1 MSTARREAFLGRAV
15 LLIFMLFTAMPLI
28 SMVFTALQPQ
38 GTIPTGVAWPT
49 DPQWHNFVDAFNVAN
64 LAALLWS
71 SLLIVLGVVPVSL
84 LIATMAGYGLGVL
97 GVRGGQVVF
106 LLLLLGL
113 TIPFESL
120 IIPLYYQMRDLGLL
134 NTRWAI
140 ILPLIGLFMPFSVFW
155 MRTHFLSVPPEITEA
170 ARVDG
175 ASAWTTFLQ
184 IHVPLALPALSSLA
198 VLLFLWTWNQFILA
212 IVMVDD
218 PGKRTMAGAL
228 GAFQGRYGTDIVLLC
243 AGSLLIMTPTILVF
257 IVFQRQ
263 FVKALLQGSVK
274 G

>member
-1 MSTARREAFLGRAV
+1 MSTTRREALVGQAV
-15 LLIFMLFTAMPLI
+15 LVVFMLFTIMPLV
-28 SMVFTALQPQ
+28 SMLLTALQPA
-38 GTIPTGVAWPT
+38 GTIPTGISWPT
-49 DPQWHNFVDAFNVAN
+49 EPQWHNFVDAFNIAN

-71 SLLIVLGVVPVSL
+71 SILIVLGVVPVSL

-97 GVRGGQVVF
+97 RMRGSQAVF

-120 IIPLYYQMRDLGLL
+120 IIPLYYQMNDLGLL
-134 NTRWAI
+134 NTRWAL

-155 MRTHFLSVPPEITEA
+155 MRTHFLSIPADITA
-170 ARVDG
+170 AASVDG
-175 ASAWTTFLQ
+175 ANTWTAFLRIQ
-184 IHVPLALPALSSLA
+184 VPLAIPAISSLA
-198 VLLFLWTWNQFILA
+198 VLLFLWTWNQFLLA
-212 IVMVDD
+212 IVLIDD

-228 GAFQGRYGTDIVLLC
+228 GAFQGQYGTDIVLLC
-243 AGSLLIMTPTILVF
+243 AGSLLIMVPTILVF
-257 IVFQRQ
+257 IIFQRQ